1 MTERTGSDRLGG
13 PARAAGPDPGPP
25 GAVGGAAA
33 ARGAGAAGLRIVVT
47 GKGGV
52 GKTTLTAAL
61 SRGFAREGR
70 RVLAVD
76 ADAQLNLAA
85 ALGIPRA
92 EAERI
97 APLSSNADYVAEKT
111 GARPGEGWGL
121 MFRLNPDV
129 DDVVD
134 RFGRRAPDDV
144 GFLSMGTLTAAGGG
158 CLCPENT
165 LLAETIRAI
174 GLRTGEI
181 IVMDTQAGIE
191 HFGRAIARGFTD
203 AVVVTDPT
211 YSGLRVAL
219 SAAGLARDLAI
230 PAIHLVVNRVRDGAD
245 RERVEDELGRRAD
258 VVFAT
263 RTWIPL
269 DDVVLACEPSVSP
282 LFDLP
287 AEPFLAAVRGLGEAL
302 AGQPAEVMA

>member
-1 MTERTGSDRLGG
+1 MS
-13 PARAAGPDPGPP
+13 AAAGPTDDT
-25 GAVGGAAA
+25 
-33 ARGAGAAGLRIVVT
+33 RSGLRVVVT

-52 GKTTLTAAL
+52 GKTTLVASL
-61 SRGFAREGR
+61 ARLLARDGR

-92 EAERI
+92 EAEQLV
-97 APLSSNADYVAEKT
+97 PLSHNADYVDEKT

-134 RFGRRAPDDV
+134 RFGRRAPDGV
-144 GFLSMGTLTAAGGG
+144 RLLAMGTLAAAGAG

-174 GLRTGEI
+174 GLRQGEA
-181 IVMDTQAGIE
+181 IVMDTQAGVE
-191 HFGRAIARGFTD
+191 HFGRAIARGFGH

-211 YSGLRVAL
+211 YSGVRVAL
-219 SAAGLARDLAI
+219 AATELATQLGI
-230 PAIHLVVNRVRDGAD
+230 PNVHLVVNRTRGRDD
-245 RERVEDELGRRAD
+245 RERVEGGLGGPVERLYASTTWLPDDDRVRAAEPAVD
-258 VVFAT
+258 ALFEA
-263 RTWIPL
+263 P
-269 DDVVLACEPSVSP
+269 DD
-282 LFDLP
+282 
-287 AEPFLAAVRGLGEAL
+287 PFLAGVRGLRDAL
-302 AGQPAEVMA
+302 LEPADAGSPGIPVEVPG